1 MGSLAMRT
9 KQLLVVRGMNDT
21 EVPPYGKTTGDTTPR
36 KSYRSMTP
44 IAFHESYQLCR
55 DDTRTI

>member
-9 KQLLVVRGMNDT
+9 KQLPVVRGMNDT
-21 EVPPYGKTTGDTTPR
+21 EVPPYGKTTGDTPR
-36 KSYRSMTP
+36 ESYRSMTP